1 MGKASGVQKEKKNKL
16 EEELVM
22 VKKENARLLC
32 EKDILQKELE
42 KVRNE
47 MGEEKS
53 KLLNEINVNIEA
65 IEELEDRLKFV
76 EEVHN

>member
-1 MGKASGVQKEKKNKL
+1 MKCVKLLISMGKASRVKTNKL

-32 EKDILQKELE
+32 EKDTLQKELE

-47 MGEEKS
+47 MGE
-53 KLLNEINVNIEA
+53 
-65 IEELEDRLKFV
+65 
-76 EEVHN
+76 